1 MKKILLALIL
11 ILVTSANAQKVMQ
24 FAKTYKFM
32 RLIEPERAE
41 GEWTKGQF
49 QLIFN
54 FENKID
60 KIQLV
65 IEKATLLYTRVG
77 LTKHSKTVS
86 RIEYQEAKLEGNDG
100 TTSVLTLY
108 PKDARLVFSDGSGF
122 ELSN

>member
-1 MKKILLALIL
+1 MKKILLALLL
-11 ILVTSANAQKVMQ
+11 ILVTNAIAQQSKRFERNYKYMRMKEPDKVTGDWTAGS
-24 FAKTYKFM
+24 FA
-32 RLIEPERAE
+32 
-41 GEWTKGQF
+41 
-49 QLIFN
+49 LIFN

-65 IEKATLLYTRVG
+65 IEKATLLYTMVS